1 MRETLL
7 AMKPSIMRRHLV
19 SANGH
24 EENVGEGGERERERE
39 GGRGKERRNEGSVER
54 ASLRETQDTGCKGG
68 PRQGGVRR
76 R

>member
-24 EENVGEGGERERERE
+24 EEENVGEGEEREREEERGF
-39 GGRGKERRNEGSVER
+39 GGTCLVKGN
-54 ASLRETQDTGCKGG
+54 TGH
-68 PRQGGVRR
+68 RV
-76 R
+76 

>member
-39 GGRGKERRNEGSVER
+39 GEGKRGGTRVRWNV
-54 ASLRETQDTGCKGG
+54 
-68 PRQGGVRR
+68 PR
-76 R
+76 